1 MRNAVTDVASVPD
14 SVQSKP
20 SPGLIG
26 RLVGVLLSPRETFAA
41 VAAKP
46 RWLGV
51 MLVTLVMSSA
61 AYYVILS
68 SQAMQDAIVDQQV
81 TAMEARGTTVSDEQV
96 ANIERFIGYLP
107 VAYAVGIFVIG
118 PLFGAALAGIITGI
132 FSTLMGG
139 NGTFKQVF
147 AIMNHAGVIPALS
160 GLFVAGMLSAGA
172 QPVGVRPPGANLGVF
187 LPMLE
192 ETSFLAVMFRSI
204 DLFLLWWMVVL
215 AIGLGVLYKRRT
227 GPIATTF
234 IGLYVVIALLIA
246 VFTSGS

>member
-1 MRNAVTDVASVPD
+1 MTEVSSVSD
-14 SVQSKP
+14 NVQNKP
-20 SPGLIG
+20 TPGLLARVI
-26 RLVGVLLSPRETFAA
+26 GVLLSPRETFAA
-41 VAAKP
+41 IAAKP

-51 MLVTLVMSSA
+51 MLVTMVMSSA

-68 SQAMQDAIVDQQV
+68 SQDMQDAIVDQQI
-81 TAMEARGTTVSDEQV
+81 TAMEARGTTVSDDQV

-107 VAYAVGIFVIG
+107 VGYAVGIFVLG
-118 PLFGAALAGIITGI
+118 PLFGAAIAGIVTGI

-147 AIMNHAGVIPALS
+147 AVMSHAGVVPAIS
-160 GLFVAGMLSAGA
+160 ALFIAGMLAAGVK
-172 QPVGVRPPGANLGVF
+172 PIGVRPPGANLGVF

-192 ETSFLAVMFRSI
+192 ETSFLAVMLRSI
-204 DLFLLWWMVVL
+204 DMFLLWWMVVL

>member
-1 MRNAVTDVASVPD
+1 VTDVASVSD

-20 SPGLIG
+20 APGLLA
-26 RLVGVLLSPRETFAA
+26 RLIGVLFSPRETFAA

-51 MLVTLVMSSA
+51 MLITMVMSSA
-61 AYYVILS
+61 GYFMILS
-68 SQAMQDAIVDQQV
+68 SQDMQDAIVDQQIR
-81 TAMEARGTTVSDEQV
+81 AIESRGNVVSDEQV
-96 ANIERFIGYLP
+96 ANMERFIGYLP
-107 VAYAVGIFVIG
+107 VIYGVGIFIVG
-118 PLFGAALAGIITGI
+118 PLFGAAIAGIVTGI

-147 AIMNHAGVIPALS
+147 AVMNHAGFIPAIS
-160 GLFVAGMLSAGA
+160 ALFIAGMLAAGA
-172 QPVGVRPPGANLGVF
+172 KPVGVRPPGANLGVL
-187 LPMLE
+187 LPFLE
-192 ETSFLAVMFRSI
+192 ENSFLAVMLRSI
-204 DLFLLWWMVVL
+204 DMFLLWWMVVL

-234 IGLYVVIALLIA
+234 LGLYAIIAVLIA

>member
-1 MRNAVTDVASVPD
+1 VTEVASVSD
-14 SVQSKP
+14 NVQNKRT
-20 SPGLIG
+20 PGLLARI
-26 RLVGVLLSPRETFAA
+26 VGVLLSPHETFAA

-51 MLVTLVMSSA
+51 MLVTMVMSSA

-68 SQAMQDAIVDQQV
+68 SQDMQDAIVDQQI
-81 TAMEARGTTVSDEQV
+81 TAMESRGNTVSDDQV

-107 VAYAVGIFVIG
+107 VIYAVGIFVVG
-118 PLFGAALAGIITGI
+118 PLFGAAIAGIVTGI

-147 AIMNHAGVIPALS
+147 AVMSHAGVIPAIS
-160 GLFVAGMLSAGA
+160 ALFIAGMLAAGVK
-172 QPVGVRPPGANLGVF
+172 PIGVRPPGANLGVF

-192 ETSFLAVMFRSI
+192 ETSFLAVMLRSI
-204 DLFLLWWMVVL
+204 DMFLLWWMVVL

-227 GPIATTF
+227 GPIATAF

>member
-1 MRNAVTDVASVPD
+1 VTDVASVSD
-14 SVQSKP
+14 SVQNKP
-20 SPGLIG
+20 TPGLVA

-41 VAAKP
+41 IAARP

-51 MLVTLVMSSA
+51 MLITMAMSSA

-68 SQAMQDAIVDQQV
+68 SQDMQDAIVDQQV
-81 TAMEARGTTVSDEQV
+81 RTMESRGNAVSDEQV

-107 VAYAVGIFVIG
+107 VGYAVGIFVLG
-118 PLFGAALAGIITGI
+118 PLFGAAIAGIVTGI
-132 FSTLMGG
+132 FTTLMGG

-147 AIMNHAGVIPALS
+147 AVMSHAGFIPAIS
-160 GLFVAGMLSAGA
+160 ALFIAGMLAAGVK
-172 QPVGVRPPGANLGVF
+172 PVGVRPPGANLGVF

-192 ETSFLAVMFRSI
+192 ETSFLAVMLRSI
-204 DLFLLWWMVVL
+204 DMFLLWWMVVL

>member
-1 MRNAVTDVASVPD
+1 VTDVASVSD
-14 SVQSKP
+14 SVQNKP
-20 SPGLIG
+20 TPGLVA

-41 VAAKP
+41 IAARP

-51 MLVTLVMSSA
+51 MLITMAMSSA

-68 SQAMQDAIVDQQV
+68 SQDMQDAIVDQQV
-81 TAMEARGTTVSDEQV
+81 RTMESRGNAVSDEQV

-107 VAYAVGIFVIG
+107 VGYAVGIFVLG
-118 PLFGAALAGIITGI
+118 PLFGAAIAGIVTGI
-132 FSTLMGG
+132 FTTLMGG

-147 AIMNHAGVIPALS
+147 AVMSHAGFIPAIS
-160 GLFVAGMLSAGA
+160 ALFIAGMLAAGVK
-172 QPVGVRPPGANLGVF
+172 PVGVRPPGANLGVF

-192 ETSFLAVMFRSI
+192 ETSFLAVMLRSI
-204 DLFLLWWMVVL
+204 DMFLLWWVVVL

>member
-1 MRNAVTDVASVPD
+1 VTDVASVSD
-14 SVQSKP
+14 SVQNKP
-20 SPGLIG
+20 TPGLVA

-41 VAAKP
+41 IAARP

-51 MLVTLVMSSA
+51 MLITMAMSSA

-68 SQAMQDAIVDQQV
+68 SQDMQDAIVDQQV
-81 TAMEARGTTVSDEQV
+81 RTMESRGNAVSDEQV

-107 VAYAVGIFVIG
+107 VGYAVGIFVLG
-118 PLFGAALAGIITGI
+118 PLFGAAIAGIVTGI
-132 FSTLMGG
+132 FTTLMGG

-147 AIMNHAGVIPALS
+147 AVMSHAGFIPAIS
-160 GLFVAGMLSAGA
+160 ALFIAGMLAAGVK
-172 QPVGVRPPGANLGVF
+172 PVGVRPPGANLGVF
-187 LPMLE
+187 LPMLG
-192 ETSFLAVMFRSI
+192 ETSFLAVMLRSI
-204 DLFLLWWMVVL
+204 DMFLLWWMVVL

>member
-1 MRNAVTDVASVPD
+1 VTHVASVPD

-20 SPGLIG
+20 FPGLIG

-41 VAAKP
+41 VAATP

-51 MLVTLVMSSA
+51 MLVTLVMSSVG
-61 AYYVILS
+61 YYFILS
-68 SQAMQDAIVDQQV
+68 AQPMQDAIVDQQI

-96 ANIERFIGYLP
+96 ANMERFIGYLP
-107 VAYAVGIFVIG
+107 VGYAVGVFVVG
-118 PLFGAALAGIITGI
+118 PLFGAGLAGIITGI

-147 AIMNHAGVIPALS
+147 AIMNHAGFIPAIS
-160 GLFVAGMLSAGA
+160 ALFIAGMLAAGA
-172 QPVGVRPPGANLGVF
+172 EPVGVRPPGANLGVF

-192 ETSFLAVMFRSI
+192 ETSFLAVMLRTI

-234 IGLYVVIALLIA
+234 IGLYVVVALLIA

>member
-1 MRNAVTDVASVPD
+1 MTEVASVSD
-14 SVQSKP
+14 NVQNKP
-20 SPGLIG
+20 TPGLLARI
-26 RLVGVLLSPRETFAA
+26 VGVLLSPRETFAA

-51 MLVTLVMSSA
+51 MLVTMVMSSA

-68 SQAMQDAIVDQQV
+68 SQDMQDAIVDQQI
-81 TAMEARGTTVSDEQV
+81 TAMESRGNTVSDDQV

-107 VAYAVGIFVIG
+107 VGYAVGIFVLG
-118 PLFGAALAGIITGI
+118 PLFGAAIAGIVTGI

-147 AIMNHAGVIPALS
+147 AVMSHAGVIPAIS
-160 GLFVAGMLSAGA
+160 ALFIAGMLAAGVK
-172 QPVGVRPPGANLGVF
+172 PIGVRPPGANLGVF

-192 ETSFLAVMFRSI
+192 ETSFLAVMLRSI
-204 DLFLLWWMVVL
+204 DMFLLWWMVVL

>member
-1 MRNAVTDVASVPD
+1 VTDVASVSD
-14 SVQSKP
+14 SVQNKP
-20 SPGLIG
+20 TPGLVA
-26 RLVGVLLSPRETFAA
+26 RLVGVLLSPRDTFGAI
-41 VAAKP
+41 AAKP

-51 MLVTLVMSSA
+51 MLITMAMSSA

-68 SQAMQDAIVDQQV
+68 SQDMQDAIVDQQV
-81 TAMEARGTTVSDEQV
+81 RTMESRGNAVSDEQV

-107 VAYAVGIFVIG
+107 VGYAVGIFVLG
-118 PLFGAALAGIITGI
+118 PLFGAAIAGIVTGI
-132 FSTLMGG
+132 FTTLMGG

-147 AIMNHAGVIPALS
+147 AVMSHAGFIPAIS
-160 GLFVAGMLSAGA
+160 ALFIAGMLAAGVK
-172 QPVGVRPPGANLGVF
+172 PVGVRPPGANLGVF

-192 ETSFLAVMFRSI
+192 DTSFLAVMLRSI
-204 DLFLLWWMVVL
+204 DMFLLWWMVVL